1 MHGYGHGDLFVN
13 INVVTPTK
21 ISERQKELLREFAEI
36 SGEEIEEQPSNF
48 RDKAKR
54 FFKGE

>member
-1 MHGYGHGDLFVN
+1 MCTDMVTGNLFVN

-48 RDKAKR
+48 KR
-54 FFKGE
+54 